1 MSLNANKTRLTSVT
15 QELFN
20 RWRETQ
26 QHWHDIKAQEFD
38 RLYMEELSASVNA
51 ASGVIDQLD
60 KIISKVK
67 KDCE

>member
-1 MSLNANKTRLTSVT
+1 MSLAANKTRLTSVT

-26 QHWHDIKAQEFD
+26 QHWRDIKAQEFE

-60 KIISKVK
+60 KIITKIK

>member
-1 MSLNANKTRLTSVT
+1 MSLAANKTRLTSVT

-26 QHWHDIKAQEFD
+26 QYWQDQKAAEFE
-38 RLYMEELSASVNA
+38 RLYMEELNASVNA
-51 ASGVIDQLD
+51 AAGVIDQLD
-60 KIISKVK
+60 KIIAKIK

>member
-1 MSLNANKTRLTSVT
+1 MSLAANKTRLTSVT

-26 QHWHDIKAQEFD
+26 QYWRDNKAAEFE
-38 RLYMEELSASVNA
+38 RLYMEELNASVNA
-51 ASGVIDQLD
+51 AAGVVDQLD
-60 KIISKVK
+60 KIIAKIK

>member
-1 MSLNANKTRLTSVT
+1 MSLAANKTRLTSVT

-26 QHWHDIKAQEFD
+26 QYWRDQKAAEFD
-38 RLYMEELSASVNA
+38 RLYMEELNASVNA

-60 KIISKVK
+60 KIIAKIK

>member
-1 MSLNANKTRLTSVT
+1 MSLAANKTRLTSVT

-26 QHWHDIKAQEFD
+26 QHWRDDKAKEFE
-38 RLYMEELSASVNA
+38 RIYIEELNASVNA

-60 KIISKVK
+60 KIITKIK

>member
-1 MSLNANKTRLTSVT
+1 MSLAANKTRLTSVS

-26 QHWHDIKAQEFD
+26 QYWRDNKSAEFD
-38 RLYMEELSASVNA
+38 RLYIEELNASVNA

-60 KIISKVK
+60 KIIAKIK

>member
-1 MSLNANKTRLTSVT
+1 MSLAANKTRLTSVT

-26 QHWHDIKAQEFD
+26 QYWRDTKAQEFE
-38 RLYMEELSASVNA
+38 RLYIEELNASVNA
-51 ASGVIDQLD
+51 AGGVIDQLD
-60 KIISKVK
+60 KIIAKIK

>member
-1 MSLNANKTRLTSVT
+1 MSLAANKTRLTSVT

-26 QHWHDIKAQEFD
+26 NYWRDAKAKEFE
-38 RLYMEELSASVNA
+38 RLYIEELSASVNA
-51 ASGVIDQLD
+51 ASGVVDQLD
-60 KIISKVK
+60 KIIAKIK

>member
-1 MSLNANKTRLTSVT
+1 MSLAANKTRLTSVT

-26 QHWHDIKAQEFD
+26 HYWRDSKAQEFE
-38 RLYMEELSASVNA
+38 RLYMEELNVSVNA

-60 KIISKVK
+60 KIIAKIK

>member
-1 MSLNANKTRLTSVT
+1 MSLAANKTRLTSVT

-20 RWRETQ
+20 RWRETGQ
-26 QHWHDIKAQEFD
+26 YWRDAKAKEFE
-38 RLYMEELSASVNA
+38 RLYIDELNASVNA

-60 KIISKVK
+60 KIIAKIK

>member
-1 MSLNANKTRLTSVT
+1 MSLAANKTRLTSVT

-26 QHWHDIKAQEFD
+26 QHWRDSKAQEFD
-38 RLYMEELSASVNA
+38 RLYMEELNSSVNA

-60 KIISKVK
+60 KIIAKIK

>member
-1 MSLNANKTRLTSVT
+1 MSLAANKTRLTSVT

-26 QHWHDIKAQEFD
+26 QYWRDDKAKEFE
-38 RLYMEELSASVNA
+38 RLYIEELNASVNA

-60 KIISKVK
+60 KIIAKIK

>member
-1 MSLNANKTRLTSVT
+1 MSLAANKTRLTSVT

-26 QHWHDIKAQEFD
+26 QYWRDQKAAEFD
-38 RLYMEELSASVNA
+38 RLYMEELNASVNA
-51 ASGVIDQLD
+51 AAGVIDQLD
-60 KIISKVK
+60 KIIAKIK

>member
-1 MSLNANKTRLTSVT
+1 MSLAANKTRLTSVT

-26 QHWHDIKAQEFD
+26 QYWRDNKAIEFE
-38 RLYMEELSASVNA
+38 RLYMEELNASVNA

-60 KIISKVK
+60 KIIAKIK

>member
-1 MSLNANKTRLTSVT
+1 MTSVT

-26 QHWHDIKAQEFD
+26 HYWRDNKAIEFE
-38 RLYMEELSASVNA
+38 RLYMEELNASVNA

-60 KIISKVK
+60 KIIAKIK